1 MAKFPKLRLTKQVI
15 KALQTSIERSGV
27 RTLLFDIAYIQLGD
41 GRLPNNANIEDM
53 TELINKKQTV
63 QITSAN
69 ANPLEGTIK
78 ITAINDNK
86 TLDEG
91 YYLREI
97 GVFGYDYNNKLIL
110 IAYANAGD
118 ECDYIPDKSTPI
130 DEQIFNIKF
139 AIGNTDNLKITVK
152 DDAVVTIKQF
162 RAHIKDP
169 NAHSSIFSKLKEWI
183 KEIFATKAELKNHE
197 DYAEQTYLKTKDLP
211 AIDFSPYLEKS
222 DAEYEYLKKTDASN
236 TYLTKYDATE
246 KYQPKGDYISESTAN
261 YRFLREYNFKDKL
274 LEVLGVR
281 YSIEQNGYICFGPLF
296 GGLIIQ
302 WGICKNLPYQ
312 EGNYT
317 TVTFPVNFKSDVIIP
332 FAIVNYRMESR
343 QGNND
348 FYLGVA
354 YLTKEN
360 FALTLE
366 AATSSYNTE
375 HCAAYWI
382 AIGR

>member
-281 YSIEQNGYICFGPLF
+281 YSIEENGYICFGSLF

-302 WGICKNLPYQ
+302 WG
-312 EGNYT
+312 
-317 TVTFPVNFKSDVIIP
+317 
-332 FAIVNYRMESR
+332 R
-343 QGNND
+343 
-348 FYLGVA
+348 
-354 YLTKEN
+354 
-360 FALTLE
+360 
-366 AATSSYNTE
+366 TSSTDYYNPTMTSFPIAFPNKAFCLVTNLE
-375 HCAAYWI
+375 NGGSDTNWSGNIKNNSQFWI
-382 AIGR
+382 YSDARPNYGDWVAIGR

>member
-1 MAKFPKLRLTKQVI
+1 MAKFPKLKLTKQAI
-15 KALQTSIERSGV
+15 KALQTSLDNGDNELS
-27 RTLLFDIAYIQLGD
+27 IQITHIGLGD
-41 GRLPNNANIEDM
+41 GQLSSNANIEDM
-53 TELINKKQTV
+53 TNLINGKQACTV
-63 QITSAN
+63 INQEVD
-69 ANPLEGTIK
+69 PLENTIK
-78 ITAINDNK
+78 ITAVNNNK
-86 TLDEG
+86 NLDEG

-97 GVFGYDYNNKLIL
+97 GVLGFDTNGERIL
-110 IAYANAGD
+110 VAYANAGD

-130 DEQIFNIKF
+130 DTQIFKIKF
-139 AIGNTDNLKITVK
+139 AIGNTDKLK
-152 DDAVVTIKQF
+152 VTIKDGTFVTIEQF
-162 RAHIKDP
+162 ENHIKDP

-183 KEIFATKAELKNHE
+183 KEIFATKEELKNHE
-197 DYAEQTYLKTKDLP
+197 NYAENTYLKAKDIP
-211 AIDFSPYLEKS
+211 TVNFSPYLKKT
-222 DAEYEYLKKTDASN
+222 DAESEYLKKTDASN

-246 KYQPKGDYISESTAN
+246 KYQPKGDYITESKAN
-261 YRFLREYNFKDKL
+261 SRFLWEYSFKDKL

-281 YSIEQNGYICFGPLF
+281 YSIEKNGYICFGPLF

-332 FAIVNYRMESR
+332 FAIMNYRMESR
-343 QGNND
+343 QRDND

-354 YLTKEN
+354 YPTKEN
-360 FALTLE
+360 FAITLE

>member
-281 YSIEQNGYICFGPLF
+281 YSIEENGYICFGSLF

-302 WGICKNLPYQ
+302 WGKIQKSFSGYKHHENVTIEFPIEFSKPPKIQQTYYFNDKWEYDTDYFNIIYSVTAKNYKTWI
-312 EGNYT
+312 GGA
-317 TVTFPVNFKSDVIIP
+317 DGIHW
-332 FAIVNYRMESR
+332 FAIGY
-343 QGNND
+343 
-348 FYLGVA
+348 
-354 YLTKEN
+354 
-360 FALTLE
+360 
-366 AATSSYNTE
+366 
-375 HCAAYWI
+375 
-382 AIGR
+382 